1 MSLQT
6 DLHNAVTQVVTDST
20 LLHTVVHG
28 STTETVTT
36 EGGEVITVAKL
47 LHDADIRINVASN
60 GIFAQSQAQ
69 AQDALVSAELASDE
83 ADRAQHAATQ
93 GVADT
98 TAVLQ
103 QVQISGN
110 QVLLDAE
117 AVLQQVMAR
126 LLAVGLPDVLS
137 GARGMLLKVKAN
149 ESGYELV
156 HTAASPQFYGFQ
168 LSDDGSELLLT
179 QGREEAF
186 DVASFPSWLVGE
198 GLIFSVQRNVL
209 EMAL

>member
-28 STTETVTT
+28 SATETVTT

-137 GARGMLLKVKAN
+137 GARGMLLKVKAD

-156 HTAASPQFYGFQ
+156 HTAALPQFYGFQ

-186 DVASFPSWLVGE
+186 DVASFPSWLVSE
-198 GLIFSVQRNVL
+198 GLIFSVQRNGL

>member
-6 DLHNAVTQVVTDST
+6 DLHNAVTQVAADST
-20 LLHTVVHG
+20 LLHNVVHG
-28 STTETVTT
+28 SATETVST
-36 EGGEVITVAKL
+36 EGGEVSTVAKL

-98 TAVLQ
+98 AAVLQ

-198 GLIFSVQRNVL
+198 GLIFSVQRNGL

>member
-6 DLHNAVTQVVTDST
+6 DLHNAVTQVATDST

-28 STTETVTT
+28 SPTETVTT

-47 LHDADIRINVASN
+47 LHDADTRINVASD

-69 AQDALVSAELASDE
+69 AQNALVSAELASDE

-110 QVLLDAE
+110 QILLDAE

-137 GARGMLLKVKAN
+137 GARGMLLKVKAD

-156 HTAASPQFYGFQ
+156 HTAALPQFYGFQ

-179 QGREEAF
+179 QGREEVF

-198 GLIFSVQRNVL
+198 GLIFSVQRNGL

>member
-28 STTETVTT
+28 SATETVTT

-83 ADRAQHAATQ
+83 ADRAQHATTQ

-198 GLIFSVQRNVL
+198 GLIFSVQRNGL

>member
-6 DLHNAVTQVVTDST
+6 DLHNAVTQVAADST
-20 LLHTVVHG
+20 LLHHVVHG
-28 STTETVTT
+28 SATETVST
-36 EGGEVITVAKL
+36 EGGAVSTVAKL
-47 LHDADIRINVASN
+47 LHDADIRINVASD

-93 GVADT
+93 GVANT

-110 QVLLDAE
+110 QILVDAD
-117 AVLQQVMAR
+117 AVLQQVITR
-126 LLAVGLPDVLS
+126 LHAVGLPDVLS
-137 GARGMLLKVKAN
+137 GAHGMLLKVKPD

-156 HTAASPQFYGFQ
+156 NTAALPKFYGFQ

-179 QGREEAF
+179 QGREDAF
-186 DVASFPSWLVGE
+186 DATPFPSWMVGE
-198 GLIFSVQRNVL
+198 GLTFSVQRNDL

>member
-6 DLHNAVTQVVTDST
+6 DLHNAVTQVAADST

-28 STTETVTT
+28 SATETVTT
-36 EGGEVITVAKL
+36 EGGEVSTVAKL
-47 LHDADIRINVASN
+47 LHDADIRINVASD

-69 AQDALVSAELASDE
+69 AQDALVSAALASDE
-83 ADRAQHAATQ
+83 ANRAQHAATQ

-117 AVLQQVMAR
+117 SVLQQVMTR

-137 GARGMLLKVKAN
+137 GARGMLLKVKAD

-156 HTAASPQFYGFQ
+156 HTAALPQFYGFQ

-186 DVASFPSWLVGE
+186 DVTSFSSWLVGE
-198 GLIFSVQRNVL
+198 GLSFSVQRNGL